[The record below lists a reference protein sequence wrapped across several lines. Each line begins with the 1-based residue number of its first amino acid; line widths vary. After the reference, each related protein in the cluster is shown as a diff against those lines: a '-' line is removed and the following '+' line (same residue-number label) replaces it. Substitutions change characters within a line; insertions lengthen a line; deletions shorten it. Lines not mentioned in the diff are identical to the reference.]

1 MTTSDIAYEPPS
13 AGGAQL
19 TAMQRMIAEMAAVAQ
34 MLQDS
39 MGSQRLPGSGTFA
52 FRRITDPLQVPVA
65 VEPTRFEVPTGFFDE
80 GGPGYKTTA
89 FLVANPN
96 MCWVRLRGTSSG
108 PHRPVSPRMGWLFPP
123 GFLGVYSTQYPV
135 TMSAMAVAMPG
146 VPLPTEFAPLDLI
159 YGGGV

>member
-1 MTTSDIAYEPPS
+1 MGVSAYDQQSPTVR
-13 AGGAQL
+13 AL
-19 TAMQRMIAEMAAVAQ
+19 RDAVAALKGVAAS
-34 MLQDS
+34 MQDS
-39 MGSQRLPGSGTFA
+39 MGAQRLPGSGTFA

-65 VEPTRFEVPTGFFDE
+65 AEPTKFDVPADFFAE

-89 FLVANPN
+89 FLVVNPN

-123 GFLGVYSTQYPV
+123 GFVGVFSTQYPV

-146 VPLPTEFAPLDLI
+146 VALPTEFAPLDLI